1 MWHQNQSDA
10 EAIKA
15 LKDELT
21 EAHNETDSV
30 AYARDEAYRMLASYR
45 AVMQQALTAFEKM
58 PFQNSEM
65 VSNAAS
71 ALREALGQ

>member
-21 EAHNETDSV
+21 
-30 AYARDEAYRMLASYR
+30 RYR

-65 VSNAAS
+65 VGQAAS